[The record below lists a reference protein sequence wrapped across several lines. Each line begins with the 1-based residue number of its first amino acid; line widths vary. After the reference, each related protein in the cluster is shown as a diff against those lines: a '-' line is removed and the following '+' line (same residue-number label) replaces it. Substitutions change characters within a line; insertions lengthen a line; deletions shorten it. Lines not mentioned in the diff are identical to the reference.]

1 MASRRTRKWRPA
13 GGAAAAT
20 LERSVEVALGR
31 GGGAAAA
38 DPGRVRRSPADAG
51 QVAEVRQV
59 CLPFGS
65 CPSPGSVSAAEARGP
80 LSADGAPVSFRPR
93 RDNAWSRRRRVIA
106 PVILR
111 QRFQAALL
119 RSVFEVRTLQDS
131 VHKEVLS
138 PRAWK
143 GNGPQDYFFHLNP
156 VEIFFL

>member
-1 MASRRTRKWRPA
+1 MFPEVPAGRVGVTSRRTRKWRPA

-80 LSADGAPVSFRPR
+80 LSADGAPL
-93 RDNAWSRRRRVIA
+93 SRFGPARTTPGV
-106 PVILR
+106 
-111 QRFQAALL
+111 AA
-119 RSVFEVRTLQDS
+119 
-131 VHKEVLS
+131 
-138 PRAWK
+138 A
-143 GNGPQDYFFHLNP
+143 G
-156 VEIFFL
+156 